1 MEKLLNQLSKEND
14 HESVKVVKTIQRDE
28 KKHFSL
34 GWKWFEKACEIK
46 KLNPEEILSKINMK
60 YKAHIQMKK

>member
-14 HESVKVVKTIQRDE
+14 HESVKVVKTIQKDE

-34 GWKWFEKACEIK
+34 GWKWFLKACEIK
-46 KLNPEEILSKINMK
+46 KLNPEEALSKINVK
-60 YKAHIQMKK
+60 YKTNIQMKK